1 MSITHLSEQATA
13 QRALEALR
21 NGVPNGDAVNALG
34 CMQPEALD
42 RFHDQLEVLEQAELE
57 PTVTDRVP
65 HPGTLIAGDFGSG
78 KSHTLAY
85 LEQEA
90 LRRNFVVSKVV
101 ISKETPLHDPS
112 KLFAAAVREARL
124 PDSRGS
130 LLHELAIRLDYRS
143 DRAVP
148 FVDWATRV
156 QPYGMLGATVMIH
169 ERSHDAELQEQI
181 INWWSGDK
189 LPIAVVRGGLRDLG
203 APKAFE
209 VKAVKL
215 ADLAPVRFEFA
226 ARLARAVGFAGWV
239 LLLDEVELIG
249 RYSLLQRARAY
260 AELARWL
267 GLVPGQAI
275 PGITAVAAI
284 TDDFEISVLDSRHD
298 REKAPGRLAQKGDP
312 VSLAQASMA
321 EAAIE
326 AISRGPVRL
335 HRPSDDTLQLSH
347 DRLRELYRTAYGVA
361 PRAHESLADGAH
373 RAMRN
378 HVRRWINEWDLDRL
392 YPDQVQD
399 AYEEDLHLDYTE
411 DKDLEAETE
420 TPAEGDQPGEGGW

>member
-1 MSITHLSEQATA
+1 MTVTHLSEEGTA

-42 RFHDQLEVLEQAELE
+42 RFNHQLEALARQDL
-57 PTVTDRVP
+57 TVPSPAFSPV
-65 HPGTLIAGDFGSG
+65 PGTLIAGDFGAG
-78 KSHTLAY
+78 KSHTLAFF
-85 LEQEA
+85 EQEA
-90 LRRNFVVSKVV
+90 LRRGFVVSKVV
-101 ISKETPLHDPS
+101 VSKETPLHDPS

-130 LLHELAIRLDYRS
+130 LMHELAIRLDYRK
-143 DRAVP
+143 DTAIP

-156 QPYGMLGATVMIH
+156 QPYGMLGASVLIH

-189 LPIAVVRGGLRDLG
+189 LAVKVVRDGLKDLG
-203 APKAFE
+203 SPKAFE
-209 VKAVKL
+209 VRAVRL

-226 ARLARAVGFAGWV
+226 SRLAQAVGFAGWV
-239 LLLDEVELIG
+239 LLLDEVELVG
-249 RYSLLQRARAY
+249 RYSLLQRAKAY

-284 TDDFEISVLDSRHD
+284 TDDFEISVLDGRHD
-298 REKAPGRLAQKGDP
+298 REKAPERLAQKGDS
-312 VSLAQASMA
+312 VSLAQATMA

-326 AISRGPVRL
+326 AISRHPVRL
-335 HRPSDDTLQLSH
+335 HRPSDDSLQLSH
-347 DRLRELYRTAYGVA
+347 DRLRDLYQTAYGVA
-361 PRAHESLADGAH
+361 PRTHGSLIDGAH
-373 RAMRN
+373 RPMRN

-392 YPDQVQD
+392 YPDEAQD
-399 AYEEDLHLDYTE
+399 SLEEELHVDYTE
-411 DKDLEAETE
+411 DRDLQSESE
-420 TPAEGDQPGEGGW
+420 EGAGSGDEW

>member
-42 RFHDQLEVLEQAELE
+42 RFNEQLDALAAAELSA
-57 PTVTDRVP
+57 TTTASVAT
-65 HPGTLIAGDFGSG
+65 PGTLIAGDFGTG
-78 KSHTLAY
+78 KSHTLEFF
-85 LEQEA
+85 EQEA

-143 DRAVP
+143 SAAVP

-156 QPYGMLGATVMIH
+156 QPYGMLGATVLIH
-169 ERSHDAELQEQI
+169 ERSHDSELQERI
-181 INWWSGDK
+181 INWWSGEK
-189 LPIAVVRGGLRDLG
+189 LPVAVARGGLRDLG
-203 APKAFE
+203 APKAFD

-249 RYSLLQRARAY
+249 RYSLLQRAKAY

-267 GLVPGQAI
+267 GLVPGHPV
-275 PGITAVAAI
+275 PGTTAVAAI

-298 REKAPGRLAQKGDP
+298 REKAPARLRQKGDD
-312 VSLAQASMA
+312 VSLAQAAMA

-326 AISRGPVRL
+326 AISRQPVRL
-335 HRPSDDTLQLSH
+335 HRPSDDSLQLSH
-347 DRLRELYRTAYGVA
+347 DRLQELYRTAYGVV
-361 PRAHESLADGAH
+361 PRDHGTLADGAH

-392 YPDQVQD
+392 YPDQAQD
-399 AYEEDLHLDYTE
+399 ALEEALVVDYTE
-411 DKDLEAETE
+411 DRDLEAEPE
-420 TPAEGDQPGEGGW
+420 VDDSVEGGW